1 MLLCKYYYWLAEKM
15 SICYLLFGEMNFG
28 FSLYTM
34 SLIRYF
40 TSLLE
45 TLVGA
50 NRATRI
56 VATLGVIESFD
67 F

>member
-1 MLLCKYYYWLAEKM
+1 MLLYKYYFGLAEKM

-28 FSLYTM
+28 FSLYTI

-45 TLVGA
+45 TIGGV

-56 VATLGVIESFD
+56 VATF
-67 F
+67 